1 MNSSST
7 SSSTESTFQISLI
20 NLSATPAGFS
30 ASDVTGYAPEQV
42 RRTAEALAKAGK
54 IVRVKVSPRRVRY
67 FANDKLATAYVA
79 GSVAG
84 SRARPVLGARSKATW
99 SADEPGLITS
109 STKIHVAPPLPRR
122 VFRTNTYQQF

>member
-1 MNSSST
+1 MNISN
-7 SSSTESTFQISLI
+7 TESTFQTSLI

-42 RRTAEALAKAGK
+42 RRAAEALAKAGK
-54 IVRVKVSPRRVRY
+54 IVRIKISSRRVRY
-67 FANDKLATAYVA
+67 FANDKLAQAYVA
-79 GSVAG
+79 GGLSG

-99 SADEPGLITS
+99 SPDEPGLITS
-109 STKIHVAPPLPRR
+109 RTKIHIAPPLPRR